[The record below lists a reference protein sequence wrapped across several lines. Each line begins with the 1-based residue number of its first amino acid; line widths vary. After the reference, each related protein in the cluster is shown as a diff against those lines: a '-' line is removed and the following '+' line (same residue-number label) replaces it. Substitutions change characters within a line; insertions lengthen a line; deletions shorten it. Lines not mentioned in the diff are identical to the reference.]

1 MSFIIQE
8 LCWAWSS
15 LSAHAR
21 DARKSAEQAGRMHAS
36 RLEIS
41 VGFRKNRNSWAAARE
56 KLPRKKPLRA
66 VKHSPELHYK
76 RGEMQNMVSETQEHL
91 LYTWEPP
98 AFLYGLRWISAVRKT
113 RLQSKLEDEASHAA
127 PQQKRRAGKD
137 KLSCNR
143 DLDLNWEWLAALVFS
158 SWSAVVNS

>member
-15 LSAHAR
+15 LLAHAR

-41 VGFRKNRNSWAAARE
+41 VGFRKNRNSWAAVKE
-56 KLPRKKPLRA
+56 KLPRKKTLRA
-66 VKHSPELHYK
+66 IKHSPELHYK

-98 AFLYGLRWISAVRKT
+98 AFLYGLRWISAVRKQGSSQSWKMKPVTQLHSRKGELVKTSSAATEMWIWT
-113 RLQSKLEDEASHAA
+113 RNGWLLWSSAA
-127 PQQKRRAGKD
+127 GVQ
-137 KLSCNR
+137 
-143 DLDLNWEWLAALVFS
+143 
-158 SWSAVVNS
+158 